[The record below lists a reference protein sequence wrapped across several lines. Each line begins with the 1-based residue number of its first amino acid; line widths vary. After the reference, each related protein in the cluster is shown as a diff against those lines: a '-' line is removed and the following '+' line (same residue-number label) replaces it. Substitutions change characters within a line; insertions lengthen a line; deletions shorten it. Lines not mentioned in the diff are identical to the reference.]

1 MWRRAFDRIM
11 RLGSAFRVSRIE
23 DARPYSDYHF
33 ITRKLNSRSPIA
45 TNTANLQRN
54 LA

>member
-1 MWRRAFDRIM
+1 MWRRAFDRTM
-11 RLGSAFRVSRIE
+11 RLGSAIPGERIE
-23 DARPYSDYHF
+23 DVRPYSDYHF

-45 TNTANLQRN
+45 TNTANLQQN

>member
-1 MWRRAFDRIM
+1 MRHCAFESHYAVGLRIP
-11 RLGSAFRVSRIE
+11 GERIE